1 MYEFGRWGYGTSNSH
16 CTVGNLI
23 FFSLHIEVVGAFN
36 RFVNHL
42 RLLVID
48 LLDCLQTSQTLEPFQ
63 RQAHH
68 VNPASIYQLF
78 WRATAHGTSLRPVFY
93 RLSVLTRMLVACCR
107 ANTSA
112 TLSCSRAQL
121 DTLWP
126 LFRLSL
132 VEQWR
137 SSLRLDQRFSE
148 RHHISR
154 QTVNYHAISWYS
166 RQHSNILKFHFLFH
180 YLADVDGSRQNVRR
194 HITNNRNAVRF
205 WNRRDF
211 DAMHGLVGT
220 VVNVRRVRV
229 KIPHWCWWHD

>member
-1 MYEFGRWGYGTSNSH
+1 MYEFGRWNRERYRVLWALLDRQKSIHGLMYEFGRWDRERYLVVWTLLDRQKSIHGLMYEFGRWDRERYLVLWALLDRQKSIYGLMYEFGRWGYGTSNSH

-93 RLSVLTRMLVACCR
+93 RLSVLTRMLVECCR
-107 ANTSA
+107 ANTFA
-112 TLSCSRAQL
+112 TLFCSQAQL

-132 VEQWR
+132 VGQWR

-148 RHHISR
+148 HHRI
-154 QTVNYHAISWYS
+154 
-166 RQHSNILKFHFLFH
+166 
-180 YLADVDGSRQNVRR
+180 
-194 HITNNRNAVRF
+194 
-205 WNRRDF
+205 
-211 DAMHGLVGT
+211 
-220 VVNVRRVRV
+220 
-229 KIPHWCWWHD
+229 